1 MQKNNDGSGI
11 MAFVRRIAVPGLQNC
26 RDLGGFA
33 AEGGVTKFGVFLRS
47 EAPCDLSPADIQVL
61 MDYGLT
67 ESFDLRGEPEIQWR
81 PSALEGVLSYRK
93 ISLSG
98 GAETFD
104 KNNLPEGPFS
114 WDKVYIRRAEAH
126 KDWFRE
132 AVTACAEAQGC
143 VLYHCTTGKDRTG
156 ILTCCLLGA
165 VGVSREDIAA
175 DYCLSQVYLQKMF
188 AAMRDGSLTIRPGG
202 SHFEE
207 YVFQTPF
214 TAMTAFYDYLT
225 ENYGSIT
232 GYLRHIGVT
241 EESLMQLKKKF
252 VQ

>member
-1 MQKNNDGSGI
+1 
-11 MAFVRRIAVPGLQNC
+11 MAHVRRLTAAGLMNC

-33 AEGGVTKFGVFLRS
+33 ADGGVTKFGVFLRS
-47 EAPCDLSPADIQVL
+47 EAPCCLSADQL
-61 MDYGLT
+61 RALKDYGLT
-67 ESFDLRGEPEIQWR
+67 ASFDLRGEPEIQWR
-81 PSALEGVLSYRK
+81 PSALEGVFDYRK

-104 KNNLPEGPFS
+104 KKNLPQGEFT
-114 WDKVYIRRAEAH
+114 WDKVYIRRAENH
-126 KDWFRE
+126 PHWFRD
-132 AVTACAEAQGC
+132 AVTACAQAEGC

-175 DYCLSQVYLQKMF
+175 DYCLSQVYLQPMF
-188 AAMRDGSLTIRPGG
+188 DAMRDGTLTIRPGAN
-202 SHFEE
+202 HFEE

-225 ENYGSIT
+225 QHYGSVL
-232 GYLRHIGVT
+232 GYLRHVGVT
-241 EESLMQLKKKF
+241 EETLAQLKAKF
-252 VQ
+252 VE